1 MDKIEEILNDDKF
14 IVDDKFTAQ
23 DYIDDLKKQR
33 DFWYAQY
40 ERLLDTIVRMNKTD
54 IKIQNKISK

>member
-1 MDKIEEILNDDKF
+1 MDKITEILNDDKA
-14 IVDDKFTAQ
+14 ISVDE
-23 DYIDDLKKQR
+23 YIADLKQQR
-33 DFWYAQY
+33 DFWFSQY